1 MEQLQRM
8 TENELIEKGYKF
20 LGSGHCKECGAEIAW
35 FETSKNKKKIPLDEG
50 TLQPHWETCT
60 HKR

>member
-1 MEQLQRM
+1 M
-8 TENELIEKGYKF
+8 TEDQLIRDGYKF
-20 LGSGHCKECGAEIAW
+20 LGSGKCRECGEDIAW

-60 HKR
+60 K